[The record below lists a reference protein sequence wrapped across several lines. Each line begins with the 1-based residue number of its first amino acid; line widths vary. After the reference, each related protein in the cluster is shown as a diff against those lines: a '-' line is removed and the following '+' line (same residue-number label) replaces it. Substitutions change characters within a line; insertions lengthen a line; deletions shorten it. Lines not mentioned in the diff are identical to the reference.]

1 MRLALISPPFIRPTS
16 PPLGP
21 AILSSY
27 IKTNLDN
34 VEIRCFDLSLAYYL
48 QLFQAID
55 QEKLKIK
62 LYDWNEEATRLRLAE
77 TLDFFKNADWKN
89 LPVSRYHHFA
99 NILLSFEN
107 IFNAFMAEMAKKY
120 LLDQAVPEKIKFFFN
135 DLLAP
140 VLEFSPDLLGISV
153 LFTQQMEFAALLAK
167 IAKKYKNIPTVL
179 GGARIG
185 VMVKPERLLS
195 EPWLLSAA
203 DMGQEYRLSQHID
216 FLIAGEGE
224 RALLGL
230 CEYVLGDRELPD
242 VANLIYCSVEQTKI
256 NPPEVITDLDEIPGP
271 DFTDFP
277 LNDYLSPRVILP
289 MQLSRG
295 CPWARCAFCTHHHS
309 YLRFRTMKIKR
320 CVDQIKELQEDYG
333 VDCFNFYDE
342 MILADRFGKLAAE
355 IKRQELDITYAAYA
369 KPTAKFDLE
378 LLKKIHESGCRV
390 LMWGV
395 ESASQRIL
403 DLMRKGTKAEQVEKV
418 LKASSDAGIRNLVFI
433 LFGFPSETEDEFRAT
448 VEMLQRNRQYIHT
461 VCKGTFVLGEGSD
474 IHRCPEDFAITDIR
488 EAPGSG
494 PTNRLLN
501 FDVTQGLSSREA
513 DSLLDQYLEEI
524 EKVGMSPRFGN
535 YRDHLLLMADRENF

>member
-27 IKTNLDN
+27 IKTNLDDIN
-34 VEIRCFDLSLAYYL
+34 VRCFDLSLTYYL
-48 QLFQAID
+48 QLFQAVN
-55 QEKLKIK
+55 QESLKIK
-62 LYDWNEEATRLRLAE
+62 LYNWNEETTRLRLAE
-77 TLDFFKNADWKN
+77 TLDFFKNCNWEN
-89 LPVSRYHHFA
+89 LSVSRYHHFA

-107 IFNAFMAEMAKKY
+107 IFNAFMANMAKKY
-120 LLDQAVPEKIKFFFN
+120 LLDQEIPEKIAKFFR
-135 DLLAP
+135 DLMAP

-167 IAKKYKNIPTVL
+167 IGREHKNIPTVL

-185 VMVKPERLLS
+185 VMIKPERLLS
-195 EPWLLSAA
+195 EPWPLASA
-203 DMGQEYRLSQHID
+203 DKGQHYRLGQHID

-230 CEYVLGDRELPD
+230 CDHLQGHRKMAEVP
-242 VANLIYCSVEQTKI
+242 NLIYFSNEQIKI

-271 DFTDFP
+271 DFSDFS

-309 YLRFRTMKIKR
+309 YLRFRTMKITR
-320 CVDQIKELQEDYG
+320 CVEQIKELQDRYG
-333 VDCFNFYDE
+333 ADCFNFYDE
-342 MILADRFGKLAAE
+342 MILADRFAKLAAE
-355 IKRQELDITYAAYA
+355 LNRRELNITYAAYA

-378 LLKKIHESGCRV
+378 LLKNIHQSGCRV

-403 DLMRKGTKAEQVEKV
+403 DLMRKGTKIEQVEKV
-418 LKASSDAGIRNLVFI
+418 LRAAAEAGIMNLVFI
-433 LFGFPSETEDEFRAT
+433 LFGFPSETEEEFLAT
-448 VEMLQRNRQYIHT
+448 VELLKRNKQHIHT

-474 IHRCPEDFAITDIR
+474 IHRCPEAFAITNIH
-488 EAPGSG
+488 EKPGSG
-494 PTNRLLN
+494 PVNRLLG
-501 FDVTQGLSSREA
+501 FEVTQGLSPQQA
-513 DSLLDQYLEEI
+513 DIMLDEHLAEI
-524 EKVGMSPRFGN
+524 EKTGLSPRFGN
-535 YRDHLLLMADRENF
+535 YRDHLLLMNS